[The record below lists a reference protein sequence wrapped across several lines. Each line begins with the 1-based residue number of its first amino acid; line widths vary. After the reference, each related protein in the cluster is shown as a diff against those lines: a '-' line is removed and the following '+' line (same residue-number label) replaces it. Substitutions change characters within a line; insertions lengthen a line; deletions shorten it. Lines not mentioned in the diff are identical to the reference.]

1 MTLRLLLDLD
11 DTLLNSNIE
20 ALIPVYFQKLTGHLA
35 GQLSP
40 EQLLTELVRGTRTM
54 YASTNPLKT
63 LEQVFSDAFY
73 PPLGVTREELSNTI
87 EDFYDNIFPTLQ
99 PLTSPRPDALAF
111 LDWAFPKFDVSV
123 ATDPLFPRKA
133 ILHRLRWADLDPT
146 QTPFSLISDFE
157 TFHFAKISASYYP
170 EFLLR
175 LGWDAEPVLMV
186 GDSLERDI
194 FPAQRAGLPVFW
206 LHPAEESIPLEAA
219 NIPQGSFDNLRVF
232 IENTDHA
239 NLVPNFSSP
248 EALLIALPASL
259 SALHTLTL
267 KTPAPAWTARP
278 ALGEWSLTEILCHL
292 RDVEREVNLP
302 RFQAALKD
310 ENAFIIGQE
319 TDSWA
324 EKRAYNQQDGLQAF
338 NNYANARLKLLAL
351 LKTFK
356 PEDWQRKIR
365 HTIFGPTSL
374 RELATFLLEHDQA
387 HVRQAWGSVSS
398 FVPPPSVPP
407 PSGG

>member
-35 GQLSP
+35 GQLPP
-40 EQLLTELVRGTRTM
+40 EHLLTELVRGTRTM

-63 LEQVFSDAFY
+63 LEQVFSEVFY
-73 PPLGVTREELSNTI
+73 PPLGTTREALAVSI
-87 EDFYDNIFPTLQ
+87 EDFYDNIFPSLQ
-99 PLTSPRPDALAF
+99 PLTSPRPDALDF
-111 LDWAFPKFDVSV
+111 LAWAFGQDLDISV

-133 ILHRLRWADLDPT
+133 ILHRLRWADLDPEH
-146 QTPFSLISDFE
+146 TPFSLISDFE

-175 LGWDAEPVLMV
+175 LGWDSEPVLMV

-206 LHPAEESIPLEAA
+206 LRPTDESIPPETV
-219 NIPQGSFDNLRVF
+219 NIPQGSFDDLRAFLESV
-232 IENTDHA
+232 DHA
-239 NLVPNFSSP
+239 SLVPNFSSP

-267 KTPAPAWTARP
+267 QTPTAAWAVRP
-278 ALGEWSLTEILCHL
+278 ASGEWSLTEILCHL

-338 NNYANARLKLLAL
+338 SDYASARLELLAL

-356 PEDWQRKIR
+356 PEDWQRKVR

-387 HVRQAWGSVSS
+387 HVRQAWQAAG
-398 FVPPPSVPP
+398 
-407 PSGG
+407 

>member
-35 GQLSP
+35 GQLPP
-40 EQLLTELVRGTRTM
+40 EQLLTELVRGTRLM
-54 YASTNPLKT
+54 YVSTNPLKT
-63 LEQVFSDAFY
+63 LEQVFSEAFY
-73 PPLGVTREELSNTI
+73 PPLGTTREALAASI
-87 EDFYDNIFPTLQ
+87 EDFYDNVFPALQ
-99 PLTSPRPDALAF
+99 PLTSPRPEALAF
-111 LDWAFPKFDVSV
+111 LEWAFPKFDVSV

-133 ILHRLRWADLDPT
+133 ILHRLRWADLDPEH
-146 QTPFSLISDFE
+146 TPFSLISDFE

-175 LGWDAEPVLMV
+175 LGWDSEPVLMV

-206 LHPAEESIPLEAA
+206 LRPAGEAGTSETES
-219 NIPQGSFDNLRVF
+219 IPQGSYADLRAFLESV
-232 IENTDHA
+232 DHA
-239 NLVPNFSSP
+239 SLVPNFSSP
-248 EALLIALPASL
+248 QALLIALPASL

-267 KTPAPAWTARP
+267 QAPAPAWTQRP
-278 ALGEWSLTEILCHL
+278 QSGEWALTEILCHL

-310 ENAFIIGQE
+310 VNAFIVGQE

-324 EKRAYNQQDGLQAF
+324 EQRAYIEQDGAQAF
-338 NNYANARLKLLAL
+338 NDYASARFELLAL
-351 LKTFK
+351 LKTFT
-356 PEDWQRKIR
+356 PEQWERKVR
-365 HTIFGPTSL
+365 HTIFGPTGL
-374 RELATFLLEHDQA
+374 RELAGFMLEHDQS
-387 HVRQAWGSVSS
+387 HVRQAWS
-398 FVPPPSVPP
+398 SVPP
-407 PSGG
+407 PLGG

>member
-35 GQLSP
+35 GQLPP

-63 LEQVFSDAFY
+63 LEQVFSEAFY
-73 PPLGVTREELSNTI
+73 PPLGATREALAATL
-87 EDFYDNIFPTLQ
+87 EDFYDNIFPGLQ
-99 PLTSPRPDALAF
+99 PLTSPRPDALTF
-111 LDWAFPKFDVSV
+111 LEWAFPKFDVSV

-133 ILHRLRWADLDPT
+133 ILHRLRWADLDPDR
-146 QTPFSLISDFE
+146 TPFSLISDFE

-175 LGWDAEPVLMV
+175 LGWDSEPVLMV

-206 LHPAEESIPLEAA
+206 LRPADESIPPQAA
-219 NIPQGSFDNLRVF
+219 NIPQGSFDDLRAF
-232 IENTDHA
+232 LESIDHA
-239 NLVPNFSSP
+239 SLIPNFSSP
-248 EALLIALPASL
+248 ESLLIALPASL
-259 SALHTLTL
+259 SALHALTMQ
-267 KTPAPAWTARP
+267 TPASAWARRP
-278 ALGEWSLTEILCHL
+278 QPGEWSLTEILCHL

-338 NNYANARLKLLAL
+338 NDYASARLELLAL

-356 PEDWQRKIR
+356 PEDWDRKVR

-387 HVRQAWGSVSS
+387 HVRQAWQTVGTISH
-398 FVPPPSVPP
+398 
-407 PSGG
+407 